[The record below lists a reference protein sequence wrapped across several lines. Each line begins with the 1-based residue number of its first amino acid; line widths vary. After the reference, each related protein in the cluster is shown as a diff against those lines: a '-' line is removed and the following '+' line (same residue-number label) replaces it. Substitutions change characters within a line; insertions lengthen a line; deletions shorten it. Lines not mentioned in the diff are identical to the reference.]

1 MGEQKIKKNENTYI
15 KLNKEQ
21 SELLTLLKK
30 KSGYENRN
38 NNDIFLEAVNQI
50 LEQKVDLN
58 FEASKDDKK
67 KRHQIK
73 ASINLSE
80 VELKNL
86 EKLKEAH
93 GFSTL
98 NKELRFLLMPSLN
111 GKDYYNNED
120 MKVFREVNVSLNV
133 IANNINQIAKVL
145 NSNKGNIATISQ
157 GNLVKSF
164 EYLEKNLPI
173 LHKYI
178 KATQE
183 LIRKSISNYND
194 EILKS

>member
-15 KLNKEQ
+15 KLNKKQ
-21 SELLTLLKK
+21 SELLALLKK

-38 NNDIFLEAVNQI
+38 NNDIFLEAINQI
-50 LEQKVDLN
+50 LEQPVDLD
-58 FEASKDDKK
+58 FSSSKDDNKK
-67 KRHQIK
+67 NHQVK
-73 ASINLSE
+73 AIFYLSDR
-80 VELKNL
+80 ELKNL
-86 EKLKEAH
+86 EKLKETH
-93 GFSTL
+93 GFSTI

-173 LHKYI
+173 LHEYI

-183 LIRKSISNYND
+183 LIRQSISNYND

>member
-15 KLNKEQ
+15 KLNKKQ
-21 SELLTLLKK
+21 SELLALLKK

-38 NNDIFLEAVNQI
+38 NNDIFLEAINQI
-50 LEQKVDLN
+50 LEQPVDLD
-58 FEASKDDKK
+58 FSSSKDDNKK
-67 KRHQIK
+67 NQAIFY
-73 ASINLSE
+73 LSE
-80 VELKNL
+80 RELKNL
-86 EKLKEAH
+86 EKLKETH
-93 GFSTL
+93 GFSTI

-173 LHKYI
+173 LHEYI